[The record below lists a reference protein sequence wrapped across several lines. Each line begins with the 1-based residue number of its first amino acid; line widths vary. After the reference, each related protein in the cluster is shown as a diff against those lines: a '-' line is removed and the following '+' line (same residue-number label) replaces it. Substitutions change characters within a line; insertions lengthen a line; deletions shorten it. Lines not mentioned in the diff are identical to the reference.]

1 MNLKLLAC
9 DVLTREVGHCLVR
22 SPHMISVTFSAKGD
36 HDDASRLRAII
47 QSNIDAVAS
56 EDVAYDA
63 ILLAYGL
70 CGNSTVG
77 LVARDLP
84 LIVPRAHDCTT
95 LFLGSKEAF
104 EEHFGANPSQ
114 VWASV
119 GYSER
124 GESMISDTSTHGFL
138 GLDQDYAAMVA
149 TYGEEN
155 AKYLLD
161 TLRTQHGSD
170 QLFLIDVPETRVEAV
185 FTRIREQA
193 AVLNLTVRTIPGS
206 VALIDKLVSGDWPDS
221 DFLTVPPGHRI
232 AGVYDLEQVIEAVPA
247 G

>member
-9 DVLTREVGHCLVR
+9 DVLTREIGYCLAR
-22 SPHMISVTFSAKGD
+22 SPHMVNVTFSAKGE
-36 HDDASRLRAII
+36 HNDAGRLREVI
-47 QSNIDAVAS
+47 QTNIDAAAS
-56 EDVAYDA
+56 EEAAYDA

-70 CGNSTVG
+70 CGNATVG

-84 LIVPRAHDCTT
+84 MIVPRAHDCTT
-95 LFLGSKEAF
+95 LFLGSKGAF
-104 EEHFGANPSQ
+104 GEHFGANPSQ

-124 GESMISDTSTHGFL
+124 GESVISDTSTHGFW
-138 GLDQDYAAMVA
+138 GLEQDYAGMVA

-155 AKYLLD
+155 AKYLLE

-185 FTRIREQA
+185 YARIREQA
-193 AVLNLTVRTIPGS
+193 AALNLTVRAIPGS
-206 VALIDKLVSGDWPDS
+206 VALIDKLLSGDWPEA
-221 DFLTVPPGHRI
+221 DFLRVPPHHRI
-232 AGVYDLEQVIEAVPA
+232 AGVYDLERVIEAVPA